1 PGVPLDDRLA
11 QRGRPRGERVGVRV
25 SRGDE
30 RLTNRGGRRVDGRAD
45 GEVDDAARVRPG
57 PLSER
62 DERVPGK
69 VGKREGHARSRLR
82 WKGCHERVILRDDAG
97 LGRTPGGPEILEELD
112 VRLVVVG
119 PLVWVDI
126 EHPRALVDAV
136 DGALVDAGAVLH
148 VYARLGDDIRH
159 CWGNPFV
166 VAALSI

>member
-1 PGVPLDDRLA
+1 
-11 QRGRPRGERVGVRV
+11 
-25 SRGDE
+25 
-30 RLTNRGGRRVDGRAD
+30 
-45 GEVDDAARVRPG
+45 
-57 PLSER
+57 
-62 DERVPGK
+62 
-69 VGKREGHARSRLR
+69 
-82 WKGCHERVILRDDAG
+82 VILRDDAG

-119 PLVWVDI
+119 PLVWGVVFVEDRLDGAHRLARATVDAFVWVDI

>member
-119 PLVWVDI
+119 PLVWGVVFVEDRLDGAHRLARATVDAFVWVDI

-136 DGALVDAGAVLH
+136 DGAL
-148 VYARLGDDIRH
+148 
-159 CWGNPFV
+159 
-166 VAALSI
+166 